1 MTLDHEITSMG
12 RKEMAAKYR
21 MSTKTLSRYLKRYGL
36 NEKIGRSSIVPA
48 LIVMEFIQLYGH
60 WKYEIVD

>member
-1 MTLDHEITSMG
+1 MNTKEEIRAMS
-12 RKEMAAKYR
+12 RKEMAAKYM
-21 MSTKTLSRYLKRYGL
+21 MSTKTLNRYLKRYGL